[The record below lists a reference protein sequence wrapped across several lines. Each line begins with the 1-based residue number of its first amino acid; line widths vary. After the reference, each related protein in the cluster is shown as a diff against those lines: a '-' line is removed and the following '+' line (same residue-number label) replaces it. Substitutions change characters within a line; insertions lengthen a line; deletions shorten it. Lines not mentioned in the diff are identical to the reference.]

1 VIGSTSFFDSKEL
14 ASRPQLNGALHDPLV
29 KLCRS
34 TCVGF
39 LTCIRPLD
47 TTCEGS
53 RMQQAWACCDGV
65 VRSVGMVIGLWCRVG
80 SFRLIATDGG

>member
-1 VIGSTSFFDSKEL
+1 MLPMLLTPRTWTAKKDMVWYDVCQVTSY
-14 ASRPQLNGALHDPLV
+14 
-29 KLCRS
+29 
-34 TCVGF
+34 
-39 LTCIRPLD
+39 IRPLG